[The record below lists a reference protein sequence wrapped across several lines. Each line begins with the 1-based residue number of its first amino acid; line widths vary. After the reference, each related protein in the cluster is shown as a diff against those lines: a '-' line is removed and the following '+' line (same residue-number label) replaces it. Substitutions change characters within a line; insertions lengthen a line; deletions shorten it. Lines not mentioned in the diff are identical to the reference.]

1 MSQEFRALS
10 HCQTKRNGPDL
21 YSKIQMQFDNDQ
33 RKLTLK
39 ASIVWSLS
47 GVLNDNNF
55 LLLGSWTFFKYE
67 AIVPEYLPVNP
78 CLPDYKESLDFFLEV
93 FDELEK
99 GDSLLKIVRN
109 SLQK

>member
-1 MSQEFRALS
+1 
-10 HCQTKRNGPDL
+10 
-21 YSKIQMQFDNDQ
+21 MQFDNDQ

-67 AIVPEYLPVNP
+67 AVVTEYLPVNS
-78 CLPDYKESLDFFLEV
+78 CLPDYKESLDFFVEV
-93 FDELEK
+93 FYELEK
-99 GDSLLKIVRN
+99 GDGLLKIVRN

>member
-1 MSQEFRALS
+1 
-10 HCQTKRNGPDL
+10 
-21 YSKIQMQFDNDQ
+21 MQFDNDQ

-39 ASIVWSLS
+39 TSIVWSLS

-67 AIVPEYLPVNP
+67 AVVPEYLPVNS
-78 CLPDYKESLDFFLEV
+78 CLPDYKESLDFFVEV
-93 FDELEK
+93 FYELEK
-99 GDSLLKIVRN
+99 GDGLLKIVRN